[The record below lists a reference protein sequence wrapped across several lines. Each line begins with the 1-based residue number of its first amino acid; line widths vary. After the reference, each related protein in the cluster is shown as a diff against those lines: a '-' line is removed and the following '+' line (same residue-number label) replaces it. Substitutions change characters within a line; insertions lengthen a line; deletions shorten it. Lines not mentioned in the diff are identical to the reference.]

1 MLKKR
6 INLLVDLVQRLKIS
20 DKPKNAVS
28 TNYGIGDAVIHKKFG
43 EGKVLDITSDSV
55 KVEFSEVGVKTLLI
69 EYANL
74 TRKD

>member
-1 MLKKR
+1 MLKKQ
-6 INLLVDLVQRLKIS
+6 INPKIKIS
-20 DKPKNAVS
+20 DKPKNAIS

>member
-1 MLKKR
+1 MDQANKFISKLSPK
-6 INLLVDLVQRLKIS
+6 IKIS
-20 DKPKNAVS
+20 EKPKSSVS
-28 TNYGIGDAVIHKKFG
+28 TNYGVGDTVLHKKFG
-43 EGKVLDITSDSV
+43 EGKVLDISKDSV

>member
-1 MLKKR
+1 ML
-6 INLLVDLVQRLKIS
+6 
-20 DKPKNAVS
+20 
-28 TNYGIGDAVIHKKFG
+28 HKKFG
-43 EGKVLDITSDSV
+43 EGKVLVISTDSV